1 MFLPTYGFLLWGV
14 LARAVFFVP
23 VFPVLIFPAR

>member
-14 LARAVFFVP
+14 WVRAVLFVP
-23 VFPVLIFPAR
+23 VFPVLISPAR